1 MNANLPAKSDV
12 VIVGGGIIGLSI
24 GWQLL
29 RRGVEVTLIDK
40 GEAGKAASWLAAGML
55 APNAEVGFEEM
66 DFLKFGEKSLALYPQ
81 FLAELKNDSGIDVP
95 LDPCGTLMIALDRD
109 DSEFL
114 RHLYDFRKS
123 LKLPAEWLSSTKA
136 RDLEPLLSPKVVSGL
151 WLPNDAQI
159 DNRLL
164 LSALKHAF
172 LNKGGTLVEHC
183 QVHSV
188 DLSTRTLSTQNGAI
202 RFSRLVLS
210 MGCWAR
216 HIGGISDEH
225 LPPVRPLKGQIL
237 TLHMTKSLALS
248 KVIRSPRVYLAPKPD
263 GRLVVGATSEEK
275 GFDDSITAGGVMDLL
290 QEGYEA
296 VPAIYEMTLQEVR
309 TGLRPASRDNE
320 PILGH
325 SPHAHVFYATGHHRH
340 GILLAPVTAYEMTN
354 CILDGVFSDEAK
366 PFTASRFF
374 ITNHLHDDENSH

>member
-1 MNANLPAKSDV
+1 MNCMNANLPAKSDV
-12 VIVGGGIIGLSI
+12 VIVGGGAIGLSI

-81 FLAELKNDSGIDVP
+81 FLDELRDDSGIDVP

-114 RHLYDFRKS
+114 KRLHDFRKS
-123 LKLPAEWLSSTKA
+123 LKLPSEWISGTKA
-136 RDLEPLLSPKVVSGL
+136 RDLEPMLSPKVVSGL

-164 LSALKHAF
+164 VTALRQAF
-172 LNKGGTLVEHC
+172 VNKGGTLIEHC
-183 QVHSV
+183 DAHSV
-188 DLSTRTLSTQNGAI
+188 DVSAHALRTEHGAI
-202 RFSRLVLS
+202 QFSRLILA
-210 MGCWAR
+210 MGCWSR
-216 HIGGISDEH
+216 RIDGIPDEH
-225 LPPVRPLKGQIL
+225 LPPVRPVKGQIL
-237 TLHMTKSLALS
+237 TLQMSKDLALS
-248 KVIRSPRVYLAPKPD
+248 KVIRSPRVYLAPKHD
-263 GRLVVGATSEEK
+263 GRLVVGATSEER
-275 GFDDSITAGGVMDLL
+275 GFDESITAGGVMDLL

-309 TGLRPASRDNE
+309 VGLRPASRDNE
-320 PILGH
+320 PILGQ
-325 SPHAHVFYATGHHRH
+325 SPHTHVFYATGHYRH
-340 GILLAPVTAYEMTN
+340 GILLTPVTAYEMTN
-354 CILDGVFSDEAK
+354 YILNGVFSDEAK

-374 ITNHLHDDENSH
+374 YHEPFTP